1 MDNQENEDIKNE
13 VDMIVS
19 TAESM
24 IISNNADLER
34 ATEFIKEVKSRYKSI
49 ESFYE
54 PMVTSAKQT
63 YDTIK
68 AERDKYLKPL
78 KQIESDI
85 KSIMNGYNNKM
96 LQIQKAEAERI
107 EKEKAENR
115 QKLLEAEK
123 EYAEGNE
130 KARKKIEA
138 LLETTTEDNK
148 IEKPNIF
155 GMSTRIVYVVN
166 VLDIDKVPKRYNNVP
181 LLELSKLGKD
191 YLIKEYKISKALHQD
206 FNVDGIEVKEEVTT
220 VVRR

>member
-1 MDNQENEDIKNE
+1 MDNQENEEIKNE

-24 IISNNADLER
+24 IISNNADLEK

-63 YDTIK
+63 YDTIR

-85 KSIMNGYNNKM
+85 KSIMNDYNNKM

-107 EKEKAENR
+107 EKEKAINR

-130 KARKKIEA
+130 DAKEKIEA

-148 IEKPNIF
+148 IEKPNIT

>member
-63 YDTIK
+63 YDRIK

-85 KSIMNGYNNKM
+85 KSIMNDYNNKM

-107 EKEKAENR
+107 EREKAENR

-130 KARKKIEA
+130 EAKEKVEA

-148 IEKPNIF
+148 IEKPNIT

-166 VLDIDKVPKRYNNVP
+166 VIDIDKVPKRYNNVP

>member
-1 MDNQENEDIKNE
+1 MDNQENEEIKNE

-24 IISNNADLER
+24 IISNNADLEK

-63 YDTIK
+63 YDTIR

-85 KSIMNGYNNKM
+85 KSIMNDYNNKM

-107 EKEKAENR
+107 EKEKAINR

-130 KARKKIEA
+130 DAKEKIEA

-148 IEKPNIF
+148 IEKPNIT

-206 FNVDGIEVKEEVTT
+206 FNVDGIEVKEEVIT

>member
-1 MDNQENEDIKNE
+1 MDNQENEEIKSE

-34 ATEFIKEVKSRYKSI
+34 ATEFIKEIKSRYKSI

-54 PMVTSAKQT
+54 PMVASAKQT
-63 YDTIK
+63 YDTVRS
-68 AERDKYLKPL
+68 ERDKYLKPL
-78 KQIESDI
+78 KQIESEVKDL
-85 KSIMNGYNNKM
+85 MNNYNNKM
-96 LQIQKAEAERI
+96 LQIQRAEAERI
-107 EKEKAENR
+107 AKEKEENR
-115 QKLLEAEK
+115 QKLIEAER
-123 EYAEGNE
+123 ELANGNE
-130 KARKKIEA
+130 NAREKIEE
-138 LLETTTEDNK
+138 LLETTSEDNK
-148 IEKPNIF
+148 IEAPKIS

-166 VLDIDKVPKRYNNVP
+166 ITDLDKVPKKFNNVP

-191 YLIKEYKISKALHQD
+191 YLIKEYKIAKALKQD